1 MALTRTRGGWV
12 AWGQERY
19 REEFGR
25 AVHMCRKDRGR
36 IKLFIKGLA
45 LVSCLVFAALYPEGV
60 IGFFSYQILLFKV
73 YHLIWLATLAV
84 LVKRLI
90 PGWNSKIS
98 VGKIFERHYAQASAE
113 GPSRQEKLSRYRRKM
128 NIGAFRTA
136 VYWSII
142 VLITGL
148 FYNVGIFN
156 KLWLFLSVAFFIFMD
171 QFCVSVW
178 CPFQWII
185 GNKCCNACRI
195 NNWGYLMAFSPL
207 IFVPSLWTI
216 SIVALSGIVVIQW
229 EYLFHKYP
237 ERFYELY
244 NANLQCKN
252 CGRGCKL
259 SQQQSS

>member
-1 MALTRTRGGWV
+1 MDTKN
-12 AWGQERY
+12 
-19 REEFGR
+19 
-25 AVHMCRKDRGR
+25 HGR
-36 IKLFIKGLA
+36 IKLFVKGTALA
-45 LVSCLVFAALYPEGV
+45 VCLVFAVFYPER
-60 IGFFSYQILLFKV
+60 IIRFFGYQILFFRA
-73 YHLIWLATLAV
+73 YHLMWLVTMVV
-84 LVKRLI
+84 LTKRFI

-98 VGKIFERHYAQASAE
+98 VGKIFKRHYAQVQTDS
-113 GPSRQEKLSRYRRKM
+113 PSRREKLSRYRRKV

-136 VYWSII
+136 ICWSIV
-142 VLITGL
+142 VLITGIL
-148 FYNVGIFN
+148 YGTGIFN
-156 KLWLFLSVAFFIFMD
+156 NLWLFLAMGFFVFMD

-207 IFVPSLWTI
+207 IFVPSFWTI

-229 EYLFHKYP
+229 EYLFYKYP

-259 SQQQSS
+259 SPQQSS

>member
-1 MALTRTRGGWV
+1 MSTKDH
-12 AWGQERY
+12 
-19 REEFGR
+19 GR
-25 AVHMCRKDRGR
+25 M
-36 IKLFIKGLA
+36 KLFIKGFALA
-45 LVSCLVFAALYPEGV
+45 ACLVFAAIYPEGI
-60 IGFFSYQILLFKV
+60 IGLFGYQILFFRV
-73 YHLIWLATLAV
+73 YHLIWLVILVV
-84 LVKRLI
+84 LVKRLV

-98 VGKIFERHYAQASAE
+98 VGKVFKRHYAQVLVD
-113 GPSRQEKLSRYRRKM
+113 GPSKQEKLGHYQRKV

-156 KLWLFLSVAFFIFMD
+156 KLWLFLAVAFFVFMD

-207 IFVPSLWTI
+207 AFIPSFWTV
-216 SIVALSGIVVIQW
+216 SVVALSVIVVIQW
-229 EYLFHKYP
+229 EYLFHKHP

-244 NANLQCKN
+244 NANLQCQN

-259 SQQQSS
+259 SLQQRS